1 MTTHRVDAINKLVA
15 ELDAYE
21 INLNLYNS
29 DLEPQ
34 WDYDN
39 DLTGKLDALSCYC
52 NTLGW
57 SELSSVLVELLPV
70 NGGAVGALKRTQGYV
85 LPEVRRLLDITD
97 VDLAPTP
104 TDWFWELVHPRIC
117 ALARPR
123 YDAGF
128 FGDAVEASFKE
139 VNDTVKRIY
148 LEETKNEAD
157 GAGLMTNAFSPANPA
172 IRLNEQSNDT
182 ERNIQQG
189 YMQIFAGAMTGIRNP
204 KAHANLNPDS
214 RKTLHLIGL
223 ASLLMCK
230 VDERI

>member
-1 MTTHRVDAINKLVA
+1 MTAHRADAINNLVV

-34 WDYDN
+34 WDYDK

-52 NTLGW
+52 KTLGW
-57 SELSSVLVELLPV
+57 SELSSILAELIPV
-70 NGGAVGALKRTQGYV
+70 NGGAVVALKRVQGYI

-97 VDLAPTP
+97 VDLSPTP

-123 YDAGF
+123 YDVGF

-139 VNDTVKRIY
+139 VNDTVKRIHK
-148 LEETKNEAD
+148 ETTGNEAD
-157 GAGLMTNAFSPANPA
+157 GAGLMTSAFSPANPS
-172 IRLNEQSNDT
+172 IQLNQQDT
-182 ERNIQQG
+182 ESERNIQQG
-189 YMQIFAGAMTGIRNP
+189 YMQIFAGSMVGIRNP

-214 RKTLHLIGL
+214 RKALHLIGL
-223 ASLLMCK
+223 ASLLMYK
-230 VDERI
+230 IDERI